1 MTGVEN
7 CRWIESGGS
16 FFMQLFCIAGKRLVI
31 QNKNVNFFK
40 MQLTESG
47 RRAIMRLQQMEK

>member
-40 MQLTESG
+40 
-47 RRAIMRLQQMEK
+47 I